1 MQDDKLSTVIPGL
14 AIEHDDVKIN
24 KGEYKMNWVISK
36 LKEGSTW
43 TGIAAIVAGASFIP
57 HATEISHLVA
67 PLGVVVAGV
76 LAIWF
81 P

>member
-1 MQDDKLSTVIPGL
+1 MQWIVSR
-14 AIEHDDVKIN
+14 
-24 KGEYKMNWVISK
+24 

-43 TGIAAIVAGASFIP
+43 AGLAGIIAGASFIP
-57 HATEISHLVA
+57 HADELSKIVPS
-67 PLGVVVAGV
+67 LGVVVAGV

>member
-1 MQDDKLSTVIPGL
+1 
-14 AIEHDDVKIN
+14 
-24 KGEYKMNWVISK
+24 MNWIVTR

-43 TGIAAIVAGASFIP
+43 AGLAGIIAGASFIP
-57 HATEISHLVA
+57 HADEIAKLVPA
-67 PLGVVVAGV
+67 AGIVIAGV

>member
-1 MQDDKLSTVIPGL
+1 MHDATTRKLQLG
-14 AIEHDDVKIN
+14 
-24 KGEYKMNWVISK
+24 GYKMEWIVTR

-43 TGIAAIVAGASFIP
+43 AGLAGIIAGASFIP
-57 HATEISHLVA
+57 HAAEISHLI
-67 PLGVVVAGV
+67 PSLGVVVAGV

>member
-1 MQDDKLSTVIPGL
+1 MQWIVTR
-14 AIEHDDVKIN
+14 
-24 KGEYKMNWVISK
+24 

-43 TGIAAIVAGASFIP
+43 AGLAGIIAGASFIP
-57 HATEISHLVA
+57 HADELSKIVPS
-67 PLGVVVAGV
+67 LGVVIAGV

>member
-1 MQDDKLSTVIPGL
+1 MEWIVTR
-14 AIEHDDVKIN
+14 
-24 KGEYKMNWVISK
+24 

-43 TGIAAIVAGASFIP
+43 AGLAGIIAGASFIP
-57 HATEISHLVA
+57 HAAEISHLI
-67 PLGVVVAGV
+67 PSLGVVVAGV

>member
-1 MQDDKLSTVIPGL
+1 MQWIVSR
-14 AIEHDDVKIN
+14 
-24 KGEYKMNWVISK
+24 

-43 TGIAAIVAGASFIP
+43 AGLAGIIAGASFIP
-57 HATEISHLVA
+57 HADELSKIVPS
-67 PLGVVVAGV
+67 LGVVIAGV

>member
-1 MQDDKLSTVIPGL
+1 
-14 AIEHDDVKIN
+14 
-24 KGEYKMNWVISK
+24 MNFIVAR

-43 TGIAAIVAGASFIP
+43 AGIAGIIAGASFIP
-57 HATEISHLVA
+57 HADEISKLVSSI
-67 PLGVVVAGV
+67 GVVVAGV

>member
-1 MQDDKLSTVIPGL
+1 MDWIV
-14 AIEHDDVKIN
+14 
-24 KGEYKMNWVISK
+24 SK

-43 TGIAAIVAGASFIP
+43 TGLAAIVAGASFIP
-57 HATEISHLVA
+57 HATEISNIVPA
-67 PLGVVVAGV
+67 FGVVVAGV

>member
-1 MQDDKLSTVIPGL
+1 MEWIV
-14 AIEHDDVKIN
+14 AR
-24 KGEYKMNWVISK
+24 

-43 TGIAAIVAGASFIP
+43 AGLAGIVAGASFIP
-57 HATEISHLVA
+57 HAADIAQIVPA
-67 PLGVVVAGV
+67 LGVVVGGI